1 MRRKVGCAVAENN
14 TAPVPFFAPAG
25 LPSAFF
31 TVREGLPL
39 TDALEGA
46 SLFLASAGDMA
57 SELPSDRL
65 PAESR
70 QWAIVYLIEMAKA
83 LVDAVVSDSLEAS
96 NG

>member
-1 MRRKVGCAVAENN
+1 MAEN
-14 TAPVPFFAPAG
+14 TTDSVPFFAPAG
-25 LPSAFF
+25 LPSVYF
-31 TVREGLPL
+31 TVREGLPP

-46 SLFLASAGDMA
+46 SLFLASAGDLA

-65 PAESR
+65 PAEAR